1 MKLLNSVW
9 KFFRPWHGDDVVT
22 GIDIVD
28 FTGHDLE
35 SPRSLTS
42 RQPIP
47 RKWWSKGFGIHIDNP
62 QNCDSVGQSFK
73 GESAM
78 SKIGEPVPFDAVISS
93 IELPVQPA
101 PLSGRRRLMMRMAL
115 ALGVIPLLAACHDD
129 DDDNKKPPSDS
140 RLKENV
146 TRIGT
151 TRHGLPFYTFSYRG
165 RPEVYAGVMAQD
177 VLKVMPDAVSL
188 SDNGYYAV
196 DYGKLKLRMMRLH

>member
-1 MKLLNSVW
+1 
-9 KFFRPWHGDDVVT
+9 
-22 GIDIVD
+22 
-28 FTGHDLE
+28 
-35 SPRSLTS
+35 
-42 RQPIP
+42 
-47 RKWWSKGFGIHIDNP
+47 
-62 QNCDSVGQSFK
+62 
-73 GESAM
+73 M
-78 SKIGEPVPFDAVISS
+78 SKTGQPVSLDAVVSS

-129 DDDNKKPPSDS
+129 DDDDKKVSDS

-165 RPEVYAGVMAQD
+165 GPEVYAGVMAQD
-177 VLKVMPDAVSL
+177 VLKVMPDAVLLADS
-188 SDNGYYAV
+188 GYYAV

>member
-1 MKLLNSVW
+1 
-9 KFFRPWHGDDVVT
+9 
-22 GIDIVD
+22 
-28 FTGHDLE
+28 
-35 SPRSLTS
+35 
-42 RQPIP
+42 
-47 RKWWSKGFGIHIDNP
+47 
-62 QNCDSVGQSFK
+62 
-73 GESAM
+73 M
-78 SKIGEPVPFDAVISS
+78 SKIGQPVPLDALVPP

-129 DDDNKKPPSDS
+129 DDDSKAPSDS

-165 RPEVYAGVMAQD
+165 HPEVYAGVMAQD
-177 VLKVMPDAVSL
+177 VLKVRPDAVSL
-188 SDNGYYAV
+188 SGGGYYAV